1 MHTLEKH
8 VVLWLEEWKVGLGLM
23 GEQGGGGESIQG
35 VRAFTPILTDSF

>member
-8 VVLWLEEWKVGLGLM
+8 VVLRLEEWKVGLGLM
-23 GEQGGGGESIQG
+23 GEQGGESIQG